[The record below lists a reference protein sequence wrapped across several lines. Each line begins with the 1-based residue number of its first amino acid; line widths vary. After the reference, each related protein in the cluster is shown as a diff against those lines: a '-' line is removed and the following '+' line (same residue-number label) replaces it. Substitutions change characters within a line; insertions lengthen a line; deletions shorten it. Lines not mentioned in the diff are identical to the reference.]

1 MYSGYGV
8 TFDSAGFWC
17 FDNDCARSFIIF
29 SVDNFL
35 SSHTDNRKKKFLVL
49 EEGPTFIVSGSFGS
63 AEKV

>member
-17 FDNDCARSFIIF
+17 FYNDSARSFIIF
-29 SVDNFL
+29 RVDNFL
-35 SSHTDNRKKKFLVL
+35 SSHTGNCKKKFLVL
-49 EEGPTFIVSGSFGS
+49 EDIPTFGVSGSFGS